1 MKPSTVATAVERALE
16 YLAGQHELSYPDA
29 THVMG
34 TYSTAQFTE
43 LHQQQSA
50 PPRPGAGAEPG
61 RFAEFRC
68 VGAVYHVATITEALL
83 DAVDAGY
90 KECEPL
96 AHDNTAWLLS
106 QRDGVSWR
114 YFPGFDPLPHD
125 ADTLAQVLRI
135 LIRTGRADSAV
146 VRAAT
151 ALAARN
157 AWDDG
162 VVNTWLL
169 DVPGERDAANRLW
182 GRGRN
187 DTGRDAEVVANLAHA
202 THLYEQHIGPLPL
215 SRLVG
220 PATRW
225 LIDQQQAMGFWRAS
239 WYVGTCYSTYVAV
252 RHLAALGGHEE
263 EIARAARFLA
273 QAPAPD
279 PLNRALA
286 MLALTAGGTSV
297 SPDDCRLL
305 IGSQFPDGSWE
316 AVPWLDNHARVWGSR
331 AVTTA
336 LCLQALLA
344 VRRDGASAHHD
355 GRMP

>member
-1 MKPSTVATAVERALE
+1 MTSATVDDAVKRALE
-16 YLAGQHELSYPDA
+16 YLVGQHELSYPDA
-29 THVMG
+29 AHIMG
-34 TYSTAQFTE
+34 SFSTAQFAK
-43 LHQQQSA
+43 LHQQRQS
-50 PPRPGAGAEPG
+50 PQEREEKEQK
-61 RFAEFRC
+61 FAEFQC

-83 DAVDAGY
+83 DAAEAGY
-90 KECEPL
+90 KECRRL
-96 AHDNTAWLLS
+96 ADDNAAWLLS

-114 YFPGFDPLPHD
+114 YFPGFEPLPHD

-135 LIRTGRADSAV
+135 FIRTGHADNAV
-146 VRAAT
+146 VRNAT
-151 ALAARN
+151 ALAARS

-169 DVPGERDAANRLW
+169 DAPSERDAANRVW
-182 GRGRN
+182 GRGRD
-187 DTGRDAEVVANLAHA
+187 DTGRDPEVVANLAHA
-202 THLYEQHIGPLPL
+202 TRLYEQRIGSLPL
-215 SRLVG
+215 SPLVD

-225 LIDQQQAMGFWRAS
+225 LIDQQQPMGFWRAS
-239 WYVGTCYSTYVAV
+239 WYVGTCYSTYVTV
-252 RHLAALGGHEE
+252 RHLAVLDGHQE
-263 EIARAARFLA
+263 EIARAARFLM

-286 MLALTAGGTSV
+286 MLALNAAGTAASH
-297 SPDDCRLL
+297 DDCHLL

-344 VRRDGASAHHD
+344 VQRDSASGNHD

>member
-1 MKPSTVATAVERALE
+1 MTSPTAAAIERALE

-34 TYSTAQFTE
+34 SYSTKQFTE
-43 LHQQQSA
+43 LHQQHQTL
-50 PPRPGAGAEPG
+50 PEAGDKAG
-61 RFAEFRC
+61 TFAEFRC

-83 DAVDAGY
+83 DAAETGY
-90 KECEPL
+90 KECRQL
-96 AHDNTAWLLS
+96 ADANTAWLLS

-114 YFPGFDPLPHD
+114 YFPGFEPLPHD

-135 LIRTGRADSAV
+135 LIRTGQADNDA
-146 VRAAT
+146 VRAA
-151 ALAARN
+151 AAFAARN

-169 DVPGERDAANRLW
+169 DTPGERDTANQVW
-182 GRGRN
+182 GRGRD
-187 DTGRDAEVVANLAHA
+187 DTGRDPEVVANLAHA
-202 THLYEQHIGPLPL
+202 TFLYGQHLGPLPL
-215 SRLVG
+215 SPLVD

-225 LIDQQQAMGFWRAS
+225 LIDQQQPMGFWRAS
-239 WYVGTCYSTYVAV
+239 WYVGTCYSTYAAI
-252 RHLAALGGHEE
+252 RHLAALGGHQHQ
-263 EIARAARFLA
+263 IARAARFLA

-286 MLALTAGGTSV
+286 MLALSTAGAAV

-305 IGSQFPDGSWE
+305 LGSQFPDGSWE

-344 VRRDGASAHHD
+344 VERDTASGNHG
-355 GRMP
+355 GRTL

>member
-1 MKPSTVATAVERALE
+1 MTPPTVDGAVERALE
-16 YLAGQHELSYPDA
+16 YLAAQHELAYPDA
-29 THVMG
+29 AHVMG
-34 TYSTAQFTE
+34 SYSTAQFVK
-43 LHQQQSA
+43 LDQQHQ
-50 PPRPGAGAEPG
+50 PLPKAGDEAG
-61 RFAEFRC
+61 TFAEFRC
-68 VGAVYHVATITEALL
+68 VGAIYHVATITEALL
-83 DAVDAGY
+83 DAAEAGHG
-90 KECEPL
+90 ECRRL
-96 AHDNTAWLLS
+96 ADENTAWLLS

-114 YFPGFDPLPHD
+114 YFPGFEPLPHD

-135 LIRTGRADSAV
+135 FIRTGHADNAV

-169 DVPGERDAANRLW
+169 DTPSERDTANRVW

-187 DTGRDAEVVANLAHA
+187 DTGRDPEVVANLAHA

-215 SRLVG
+215 SPLVG

-225 LIDQQQAMGFWRAS
+225 LIDQQQPMGFWRAS

-252 RHLAALGGHEE
+252 RHLAALDGHQQ

-286 MLALTAGGTSV
+286 MLALTAAGTAV
-297 SPDDCRLL
+297 SPDDCHLL

-336 LCLQALLA
+336 LCLKALLA
-344 VRRDGASAHHD
+344 VQRDTASANHD

>member
-1 MKPSTVATAVERALE
+1 MTPSTVDDAVERALE
-16 YLAGQHELSYPDA
+16 YLAGQHELAYPDA
-29 THVMG
+29 AHIMG
-34 TYSTAQFTE
+34 SYSTAQFTK
-43 LHQQQSA
+43 LHQHHR
-50 PPRPGAGAEPG
+50 PPQKGEEKEQK
-61 RFAEFRC
+61 FAEFRC

-83 DAVDAGY
+83 DAADAGY
-90 KECEPL
+90 KECRRF
-96 AHDNTAWLLS
+96 ADDNAAWLLS

-114 YFPGFDPLPHD
+114 YFPGFEPLPHD

-135 LIRTGRADSAV
+135 FIRTGHADNPV
-146 VRAAT
+146 VRDAT
-151 ALAARN
+151 ALAARS

-162 VVNTWLL
+162 IVNTWLV
-169 DVPGERDAANRLW
+169 DAPSERDAANRIW

-187 DTGRDAEVVANLAHA
+187 DTGRDPEVVANLAHA
-202 THLYEQHIGPLPL
+202 TRLYEQHIGALPL
-215 SRLVG
+215 SPLVG

-225 LIDQQQAMGFWRAS
+225 LIDQQQPMGFWRAS
-239 WYVGTCYSTYVAV
+239 WYVGTCYSTYAVV
-252 RHLAALGGHEE
+252 RHLAALDGHQE
-263 EIARAARFLA
+263 EIAQAARFLM

-286 MLALTAGGTSV
+286 MLALNTVGTAASH
-297 SPDDCRLL
+297 DDTQLL

-344 VRRDGASAHHD
+344 VQRDSASANHAD
-355 GRMP
+355 RMP